1 MIRAVQTEADAREFA
16 ARIHGKCYFGST
28 MGMRLALF
36 GQKPGSGWRFCL
48 TEGGALILRGTS
60 AQLCGSCRDADER
73 EELDAF
79 LRFSGVRTLLCR
91 DKDRA
96 PADWGKPQCRTAFCL
111 PRGESLPG
119 FPPQPGTDDLQQT
132 APDGFSL
139 DLMPRVWEAA
149 TLLFTDR
156 EEQERFYSDSCT
168 AIAHG
173 MGSTWAL
180 RAENGSLAATVS
192 CCADFD
198 GEAYV
203 AAGMTAADWRGRGLG
218 AWLIAAMMTYKARTA
233 DAVLLCEPELC
244 GFYERMGLRRG
255 PEFAW
260 YTLPE

>member
-1 MIRAVQTEADAREFA
+1 MIRTVQTEADTREFA
-16 ARIHGKCYFGST
+16 ARIHGASYFRSA

-48 TEGGALILRGTS
+48 TEGGALMLRGTA
-60 AQLCGSCRDADER
+60 AQLCGTCRDTDEQ

-79 LRFSGVRTLLCR
+79 LRFSGVQTLLCR
-91 DKDRA
+91 DKDRVFA
-96 PADWGKPQCRTAFCL
+96 HWGIPQSRMAFCL
-111 PRGESLPG
+111 PRGESLPD
-119 FPPQPGTDDLQQT
+119 FLPQPGTDRLQQT

-139 DLMPRVWEAA
+139 DLTPRVWEVA

-156 EEQERFYSDSCT
+156 EEQECFYSDSCT

-173 MGSTWAL
+173 VGSTWAL
-180 RAENGSLAATVS
+180 RAENSALAATVS

-203 AAGMTAADWRGRGLG
+203 AAGMTTANWRGRGLG
-218 AWLIAAMMTYKARTA
+218 TWLIAAMMAYKARTA
-233 DAVLLCEPELC
+233 DAVLLCEPALC
-244 GFYERMGLRRG
+244 GFYERMGLHRG
-255 PEFAW
+255 PDFAL